1 MHTPPPHNYTYT
13 DVMLVDRE
21 AAISVYV
28 PAGGW
33 DGFANG
39 GGAEAPP
46 FTSLYPTHVQPSLR
60 CP

>member
-1 MHTPPPHNYTYT
+1 MHTLPPHNYTYT

-33 DGFANG
+33 
-39 GGAEAPP
+39 GAPKGSSR
-46 FTSLYPTHVQPSLR
+46 SLAALPLVDYLPQR
-60 CP
+60 Q